1 MRLIFAG
8 TPEFAARALSALI
21 QAGHD
26 IPLVLTQPDRPAG
39 RGMKLMPSPV
49 KRLALE
55 HGLQV
60 LQPENLK
67 GAEIQAQLASFSP
80 EVMIVAAY
88 GLLLP
93 KVVLETPKFGCL
105 NIHASLL
112 PRWRGAAPIQRAILA
127 GDTESGIT
135 IMQMDVGLDT
145 GAMLLKARLPITPED
160 TAGSLHDKL
169 AEQGASAIV
178 EALGLLAQGQLNP
191 EQQDEAAACYAAKI
205 TKAEAQLN
213 WADNAENVARAV
225 RAFNPAPGAFT
236 LLNGDTIKIWRAQPE
251 AAASGTSGEIVSV
264 ASGGILVKCGAGA
277 LRIHEL
283 QKAGGKRLSAA
294 QFLAGN
300 SLAAGQTLGN

>member
-55 HGLQV
+55 HSLQV

-67 GAEIQAQLASFSP
+67 GADIQAQLASFVP
-80 EVMIVAAY
+80 DVMIVAAY

-93 KVVLETPKFGCL
+93 KAVLEMPKSGCL

-127 GDTESGIT
+127 GDAESGIT
-135 IMQMDVGLDT
+135 IMQMDIGLDT
-145 GAMLLKARLPITPED
+145 GAMLLKKHLAISPED

-178 EALGLLAQGQLNP
+178 EALAMLAQGQFKP
-191 EQQDEAAACYAAKI
+191 EQQDDAAACYAAKI

-213 WADNAENVARAV
+213 WSESADNVARAV

-236 LLNGDTIKIWRAQPE
+236 PLNGDTIKIWRAQPE
-251 AAASGTSGEIVSV
+251 AAAPGAPGEII
-264 ASGGILVKCGAGA
+264 AATPDGIQVRCGTGA
-277 LRIHEL
+277 LRIQEL

-300 SLAAGQTLGN
+300 PLAAGQKLGN

>member
-49 KRLALE
+49 KQLALE

-67 GAEIQAQLASFSP
+67 GADIQAQLASFSP
-80 EVMIVAAY
+80 EIMIVAAY

-93 KVVLETPKFGCL
+93 KAVLEIPKSGCL

-127 GDTESGIT
+127 GDAESGIT

-145 GAMLLKARLPITPED
+145 GAMLLKKRLPITPED

-178 EALGLLAQGQLNP
+178 EALGLLAQGQFKP

-236 LLNGDTIKIWRAQPE
+236 LMQGDTIKIWRAQPE
-251 AAASGTSGEIVSV
+251 AATSGVPGEIIAAVSD
-264 ASGGILVKCGAGA
+264 GILVKCGAGA
-277 LRIHEL
+277 LRIQEL
-283 QKAGGKRLSAA
+283 QKAGGNRLSAA

-300 SLAAGQTLGN
+300 PLAAGQKLGN

>member
-8 TPEFAARALSALI
+8 TPEFAAKALSALI
-21 QAGHD
+21 LAGHD

-60 LQPENLK
+60 LQPDNLK
-67 GAEIQAQLASFSP
+67 GADIQAQLASFSP

-93 KVVLETPKFGCL
+93 KAVLEIPKFGCL

-127 GDTESGIT
+127 GDAETGIT

-145 GAMLLKARLPITPED
+145 GAMLLKTHLPITPED

-178 EALGLLAQGQLNP
+178 EALGLLVQGRFKP
-191 EQQDEAAACYAAKI
+191 EKQDDAAACYAAKI
-205 TKAEAQLN
+205 SKAEAQLN
-213 WADNAENVARAV
+213 WSDSADNAARAV

-236 LLNGDTIKIWRAQPE
+236 SLNGDTLKIWHAQAE
-251 AAASGTSGEIVSV
+251 AAASGEAGEIITAVCD
-264 ASGGILVKCGAGA
+264 GILVKCGAGA
-277 LRIHEL
+277 LRIQEL

-300 SLAAGQTLGN
+300 PLAVGQKLGD